1 VDALGISFRTTQLTS
16 TAKTNT
22 LALVSFTAAFVIP
35 IAGLVLGVLAR
46 QQLSSPGNLETG
58 RGLAR
63 WAMLIGALGTL
74 FQVAFSALNGAPIGG

>member
-1 VDALGISFRTTQLTS
+1 MTQLTS

-22 LALVSFTAAFVIP
+22 LALVGFIAAFVIP

-74 FQVAFSALNGAPIGG
+74 FQVAFFLVWLTLIVSALNGASIGG